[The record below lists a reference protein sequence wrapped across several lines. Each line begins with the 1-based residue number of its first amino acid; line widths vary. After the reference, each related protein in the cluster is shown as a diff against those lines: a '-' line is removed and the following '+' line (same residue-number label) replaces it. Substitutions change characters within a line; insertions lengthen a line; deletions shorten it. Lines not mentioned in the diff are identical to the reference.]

1 MRTTNKMNKLKHIDV
16 LISDNKKENTRYLNV
31 VYNNKRSGKYQFG
44 SNKGNEFLKSL
55 NIINYSST
63 FKFVSKYR
71 LTTEDFNLINLHANY
86 YNFQIGG
93 IVIQK
98 SLTLQQ

>member
-1 MRTTNKMNKLKHIDV
+1 MKKLKHIDV
-16 LISDNKKENTRYLNV
+16 LISDNKKQNKRYLTV
-31 VYNNKRSGKYQFG
+31 IYNNKRCKFEFG
-44 SNKGNEFLKSL
+44 LNKGNEFLKSL

-71 LTTEDFNLINLHANY
+71 LTTEDFNLVKLSANY

-98 SLTLQQ
+98 SLSLQQ